1 MGKPQVCSRLGD
13 FVKSRFAYSI
23 LTLALMPHLVFAA
36 APNAQERQPEQ
47 ESVSTAQAAI
57 QTNTQAEAQAE
68 TKAPERIVVRG
79 RAMQMYVDKET
90 EIGTKTAINV
100 MELPQSVQVLTEQL
114 IDDQAARNITD
125 LYRSIAGVSEFSYSG
140 VTFRGFRDDANVFYD
155 GVRGDPYSGFS
166 VPQLFNVQ
174 RVEVLKGPA
183 SALYGGGEP
192 GGMINY
198 VTKKPTFVERKE
210 LTLSTGSYD
219 MMGGS
224 LDFTGGLTE
233 DLAYRLGGYYQQEDS
248 FRNNADSLNA
258 EVAGGLL
265 YEISD
270 DTKLTTT
277 FDLIRQDLG
286 GNRLRGVPVDDAGNF
301 LVDPSY
307 NANEKSDFQKMDA
320 LVLQAILD
328 HQFSDD
334 FSVKTQIRYLNN
346 ESDQQYHESRGW
358 VDVNG
363 DGKANSADG
372 TIKREYRVQSRANDE
387 ISLTNDFVYRFN
399 ALGFEHEFLFGGD
412 YHYVETEYHYKLA
425 TSKEGVGNL
434 NIFELNYGETNPS
447 TYQLK
452 DMDTDGTRSNRFGFY
467 LQEHLHFNEQWSL
480 IAGLRFSQFDDYDK
494 KTGFSFSDNAITP
507 RAGLNYRPIESMS
520 FYLNY
525 SESFNPASLSDQES
539 IKSDGALDPE
549 TGNQIELGMK
559 NEWLDGQF
567 MTTLALYRIEKQNV
581 AQANPLDTGDDDGI
595 PNLVNLGEVRS
606 QGVEW
611 TLVGDLTD
619 NLTVTANYAYN
630 DTEVIKGVTNDSLTN
645 TFGDG
650 KHFAN
655 APRHQAGLWTRYD
668 IQAIDSAIAFGMDY
682 VGEQFSLN
690 GQTVKPHTVFD
701 MSWTTQWDQTQ
712 VRVNLKNIFDKE
724 YAVSGFSER
733 NGHFPGEP
741 RNVTLELTHKF

>member
-1 MGKPQVCSRLGD
+1 MLNILGYL
-13 FVKSRFAYSI
+13 VKSRFAYSLI
-23 LTLALMPHLVFAA
+23 ALALAQHSWVFASEKPIKNDIEPSSDTVQSDVIPADA
-36 APNAQERQPEQ
+36 AEPDAKL
-47 ESVSTAQAAI
+47 VT
-57 QTNTQAEAQAE
+57 
-68 TKAPERIVVRG
+68 PERIAVHG

-90 EIGTKTAINV
+90 TIGTKTAINV

-114 IDDQAARNITD
+114 IVDQAARNITD

-198 VTKKPTFVERKE
+198 VTKKPTFVESKE
-210 LTLSTGSYD
+210 LTLSTGSED
-219 MMGGS
+219 MIGGS
-224 LDFTGGLTE
+224 LDFTGGLTQN
-233 DLAYRLGGYYQQEDS
+233 LAYRFGAYYQQEDS
-248 FRNNADSLNA
+248 FRNNADSQNA

-277 FDLIRQDLG
+277 FDLIKQDLG

-301 LVDPSY
+301 LVAPSY

-328 HQFSDD
+328 HQFSDN
-334 FSVKTQIRYLNN
+334 FSVKTQVRYLNN
-346 ESDQQYHESRGW
+346 DSDQQYHESRGW

-387 ISLTNDFVYRFN
+387 ISLTNDFVYAFD

-452 DMDTDGTRSNRFGFY
+452 DMDTDGTRANRYGIY
-467 LQEHLHFNEQWSL
+467 VQEHLHFNEQWSL

-507 RAGLNYRPIESMS
+507 RAGLNYRPIDSMS

-525 SESFNPASLSDQES
+525 SESFNPASLTDQAQD
-539 IKSDGALDPE
+539 IADGFLDPE

-559 NEWLDGQF
+559 NEWFDGQF
-567 MTTLALYRIEKQNV
+567 MTTLAVYRIEKQNV

-595 PNLVNLGEVRS
+595 PAMLNFGEVRS
-606 QGVEW
+606 EGIEW
-611 TLVGDLTD
+611 TLVGDLTE

-630 DTEVIKGVTNDSLTN
+630 ETEVVKGVTNDSLTN
-645 TFGDG
+645 TFDS

-655 APRHQAGLWTRYD
+655 APRHQAGILTRYD
-668 IQAIDSAIAFGMDY
+668 INALDSAIAFGMDY
-682 VGEQFSLN
+682 VGEQFSLD
-690 GQTVKPHTVFD
+690 GQTVKPHTIFD

-712 VRVNLKNIFDKE
+712 VRLNLKNIFDKE

-741 RNVTLELTHKF
+741 RNITLELSHKF